1 MNQDI
6 AASLKLWV
14 VMSRALRSVQAH
26 LERQVEQHGLNLT
39 EFAVLEVLL
48 HRQSLRIGEIGD
60 RVLLTTGSM
69 TYVIDKLERRG
80 LLKRVMCDTD
90 RRAIYAE
97 LTEEGRALIEVVFPE
112 HAETIRNLMEGLTL
126 QEKEQTTMLL
136 KRLGLY
142 ARESAVAGTTP
153 G

>member
-1 MNQDI
+1 MDQDT
-6 AASLKLWV
+6 AVSLKLWV
-14 VMSRALRSVQAH
+14 VMSRAMRSIQTH
-26 LERQVEQHGLNLT
+26 LERQVERHGLNLT

-48 HRQSLRIGEIGD
+48 HKKTLRIGEIGD

-80 LLKRVMCDTD
+80 LLKRVMCETD

-97 LTEEGRALIEVVFPE
+97 LTDEGRALIEMVFPE
-112 HAETIRNLMEGLTL
+112 HAQTIRALMEGVTL
-126 QEKEQTTMLL
+126 EEKEQVITLL

-142 ARESAVAGTTP
+142 ARQTRAHLPDHA
-153 G
+153 